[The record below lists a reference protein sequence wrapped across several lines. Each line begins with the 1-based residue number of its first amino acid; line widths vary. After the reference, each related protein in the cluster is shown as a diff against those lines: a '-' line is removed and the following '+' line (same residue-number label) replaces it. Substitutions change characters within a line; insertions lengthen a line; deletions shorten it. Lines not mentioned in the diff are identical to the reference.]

1 MISLVTPTFVM
12 INRSRSVSLSAL
24 IPHLPEVIGL
34 PSGGIISAAY
44 GARLVHKLSNERLVR
59 LIGFLRVGF
68 GALLWEAVFP
78 FRYASLVPASAT
90 VYLLAGIAIG
100 GIGLVSSVLAVA
112 RGELLIQ
119 TLIFI
124 FETDIRTAGS
134 ASILI
139 SLGIELMGLWRYR
152 NRMRSLKADA
162 DSGLLAL

>member
-12 INRSRSVSLSAL
+12 INRSRSASLPAL
-24 IPHLPEVIGL
+24 IPICQK
-34 PSGGIISAAY
+34 SSAYQAAELS
-44 GARLVHKLSNERLVR
+44 ARLTARGLVHKLSNERLVR

-68 GALLWEAVFP
+68 GALFVGGGVPVPICVFGAGE
-78 FRYASLVPASAT
+78 RYGLPV
-90 VYLLAGIAIG
+90 GRDRDRRH
-100 GIGLVSSVLAVA
+100 GLVSSVLAVA
-112 RGELLIQ
+112 GGELLIQ

-124 FETDIRTAGS
+124 FGTDIRTAGS

-152 NRMRSLKADA
+152 DRMRSLKADA